1 MVFRYILTCL
11 LLSLITSTVFA
22 RKAAYIIVSK
32 EEMQM
37 AVYDEKGE
45 ELLKLPI
52 ACGKN
57 YGQKQKAGDNRT
69 PEGIFKV
76 VGKEPAAHWTYDF
89 GNGPVKGAYGP
100 LFIRLNTPGFK
111 GIGIHGTHDE
121 NTVPG
126 RETHGCI
133 RLKNDDLVRLAKIVD
148 KGTLVVILPSR
159 GDVLATLVKKTEVNE
174 KLFLYKSM

>member
-11 LLSLITSTVFA
+11 FLSLVTTTVFA
-22 RKAAYIIVSK
+22 QKAAYIIVSK

-37 AVYDEKGE
+37 VVYDEKGE
-45 ELLKLPI
+45 ELLKGRS
-52 ACGKN
+52 ACGTN

-76 VGKEPAAHWTYDF
+76 VSQEPAAHWTYDF
-89 GNGPVKGAYGP
+89 GHGPVKGAYGP
-100 LFIRLNTPGFK
+100 LFIRLSTPGFK

-133 RLKNDDLVRLAKIVD
+133 RLKNADLVRLAKIVD

-159 GDVLATLVKKTEVNE
+159 GDVLATLANKTGVNE
-174 KLFLYKSM
+174 KLFSYKSM